1 MDPLRQDG
9 VDMLLR
15 NGRDRYQN
23 PGFSRGL
30 AGDLGNI
37 VKGGF
42 RSRFVGGFGPIF
54 GGYANGHR
62 APSAFVLPTTPGAL
76 SSYTEASAALTQ
88 GIVVLT
94 PALPMSASGTL
105 VLTVQTATMSLLA
118 ALVANGALVLTV
130 NTAQLSSAVSVIAN
144 GTLTITGSASLG
156 GLIPILASGTLVL
169 IPDNSDMSALAFM
182 EAAAGGP
189 TPLSPEGLANA
200 VWQKTIDGP
209 ITGEEILRILAAVAA
224 GKTTIDDL
232 GGGAATVVFRN
243 LTDALDRVTA
253 DMQDSER
260 IDVTLELD

>member
-1 MDPLRQDG
+1 
-9 VDMLLR
+9 MLLR

-30 AGDLGNI
+30 GSEYGNI

-42 RSRFVGGFGPIF
+42 RSRFVGGFSSIF
-54 GGYANGHR
+54 GGYANGHLS
-62 APSAFVLPTTPGAL
+62 PSSFVLPTVPGSI
-76 SSYTEASAALTQ
+76 SSYTEASAAITQ
-88 GIVVLT
+88 GIVIAT
-94 PALPMSASGTL
+94 AAIPMSASGAMQI
-105 VLTVQTATMSLLA
+105 TVQTATMSLLA
-118 ALVANGALVLTV
+118 ELVVNGAMVLTV
-130 NTAQLSSAVSVIAN
+130 SSAQLSSAVAMLAN
-144 GTLTITGSASLG
+144 GSMVITGSAQLG
-156 GLIPILASGTLVL
+156 GLIPIEANGTLV
-169 IPDNSDMSALAFM
+169 IVSSASSLGAIANM
-182 EAAAGGP
+182 EASAGGP

-200 VWQKTIDGP
+200 VWQRSIDGP
-209 ITGEEILRILAAVAA
+209 ITGEEILRVLAAVAA